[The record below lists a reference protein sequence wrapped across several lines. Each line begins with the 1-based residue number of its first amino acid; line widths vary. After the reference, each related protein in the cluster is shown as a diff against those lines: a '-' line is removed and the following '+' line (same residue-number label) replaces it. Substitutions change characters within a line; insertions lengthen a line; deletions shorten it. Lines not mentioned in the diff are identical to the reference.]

1 MVSKHF
7 HLHLVS
13 DSTGETVNMV
23 ARSSLVQFENIDQT
37 EHVWNMIRSES
48 QIRDIIEGVKKNP
61 GFVLYT
67 LVDTEMRMLL
77 ETSCRELKVPCI
89 PILDP
94 VINALGSYLKAEI
107 QAAPGRQHVMDAE
120 YFSRIEA
127 LHFVLSHD
135 DGQATRSLDEA
146 DVIIVGVSRTSKTPT
161 CIYLANRGL
170 KVANVPIVPGC
181 ELPVELIQSK
191 KPLIVGLTNDPRQLV
206 QIRRNRLRSLGQD
219 EETDYIDPDTVT
231 NEVKEAKRLY
241 ASQNWPVID
250 VTRKSIEE
258 VSAKI
263 LQLYNQRLEQHS

>member
-13 DSTGETVNMV
+13 DATGETVDMV
-23 ARSSLVQFENIDQT
+23 ARASLVQFENIEQT
-37 EHVWNMIRSES
+37 EHVWNMVRSEA
-48 QIRDIIEGVKKNP
+48 QIREIIDGVKENP

-67 LVDTEMRMLL
+67 LVNNEMRTLL
-77 ETSCRELKVPCI
+77 ENSCRELKVPCI

-94 VINALGSYLKAEI
+94 VVNALGSYLKAEI
-107 QAAPGRQHVMDAE
+107 HAAPGRQHVMDAE

-135 DGQATRSLDEA
+135 DGQATRSLNEA

-170 KVANVPIVPGC
+170 KAANVPIVPGC
-181 ELPVELIQSK
+181 ELPKELMQAK
-191 KPLIVGLTNDPRQLV
+191 KPLVIGLTNDPRQLV

-219 EETDYIDPDTVT
+219 EETDYVDSETVT

-241 ASQNWPVID
+241 ASQDWPVID

-263 LQLYNQRLEQHS
+263 LQLYNRRLEQHS